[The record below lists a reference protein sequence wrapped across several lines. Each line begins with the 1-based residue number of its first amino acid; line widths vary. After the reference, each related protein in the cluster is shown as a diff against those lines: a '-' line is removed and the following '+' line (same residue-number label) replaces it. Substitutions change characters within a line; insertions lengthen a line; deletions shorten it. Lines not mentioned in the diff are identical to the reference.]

1 MASHFALSQFLC
13 DLSNQ
18 GSFPNLFVFFICW
31 QKEYV
36 DVLSCKT
43 LNQLSK
49 WFLTESYTIAVF

>member
-18 GSFPNLFVFFICW
+18 GSFPNFFGFFICW

-36 DVLSCKT
+36 DIYYHVKL
-43 LNQLSK
+43 
-49 WFLTESYTIAVF
+49 